1 VTHVVDYRWAATA
14 VGVELGRW
22 RDPALDQIVYRA
34 VGEPASRLWSIVRI
48 DDPFPEARVAARAR
62 TAPDRAA
69 LLERLSR
76 SDELDIAWFLAED
89 RVPDRPGAHRARLA
103 SWDGTIA
110 TVEHDGSCDL
120 VIARTYDPGW
130 LARVDD
136 GLEWPVLPVDGGFQA
151 VRLDGDGIHRVR
163 LRYRVPRFALWSTI
177 SIGAAGLAI
186 AVAATICGRNYL
198 RRSRNNRPSR
208 DESLP

>member
-1 VTHVVDYRWAATA
+1 VTYVVDYRRVATA

-34 VGEPASRLWSIVRI
+34 VGEPAGRLWSIVRV
-48 DDPFPEARVAARAR
+48 DDPFPEARVAARGL
-62 TAPDRAA
+62 TVPDRAA

-76 SDELDIAWFLAED
+76 SDDLETAWFLAED
-89 RVPDRPGAHRARLA
+89 RVPDRPGAHRARLV
-103 SWDGTIA
+103 SWDGATA
-110 TVEHDGSCDL
+110 TVEHDGPCDL
-120 VIARTYDPGW
+120 VIARTFDPGW
-130 LARVDD
+130 LARIDD
-136 GLEWPVLPVDGGFQA
+136 GPERPVLPVDGGFQA
-151 VRLDGDGIHRVR
+151 VRLDGEGTHRVS
-163 LRYRVPRFALWSTI
+163 LRYRVPRLALWSAI

-186 AVAATICGRNYL
+186 AAAATICGRSYL